1 MIQEITASGMS
12 HVISFVTNIPCSMR
26 SKAFLKSKR
35 TTLAMAPLPSV
46 ERILQTA
53 ERVIEFS
60 ERLTQTG
67 EWLTQPFKR
76 FKKRF
81 KDLLIVESALNSLS
95 SYFTGTP
102 LKYLETNNSNTGL
115 KIPTGVAED
124 FNSGP
129 LTTDPASGQSGTR
142 TRDRGIA
149 CPTR

>member
-1 MIQEITASGMS
+1 MIQEITASRMS
-12 HVISFVTNIPCSMR
+12 HVLSLVTNILCSMR

-76 FKKRF
+76 FKKKVQR
-81 KDLLIVESALNSLS
+81 LV
-95 SYFTGTP
+95 Y
-102 LKYLETNNSNTGL
+102 
-115 KIPTGVAED
+115 
-124 FNSGP
+124 SGKC
-129 LTTDPASGQSGTR
+129 T
-142 TRDRGIA
+142 
-149 CPTR
+149 

>member
-12 HVISFVTNIPCSMR
+12 HVLSFVTNIPCSMG

-76 FKKRF
+76 FKKKVQR
-81 KDLLIVESALNSLS
+81 LV
-95 SYFTGTP
+95 Y
-102 LKYLETNNSNTGL
+102 
-115 KIPTGVAED
+115 
-124 FNSGP
+124 SGKC
-129 LTTDPASGQSGTR
+129 T
-142 TRDRGIA
+142 
-149 CPTR
+149 